1 METHK
6 NSRAGEPC
14 NRENNPILRRWKDVA
29 AAKKHESAIFAPD
42 GTVLRT
48 FLSIEEEAK
57 AWIDRLTR
65 HAPRGAVALQLGNGP
80 EWPAILLA
88 VWRTGRTLL
97 PLDREIADDRR
108 RRVEALCG
116 ATVHIVSGETEPGIL
131 PAEDS
136 EAVFCSGIDLLK
148 LTSGTTSEPRAIRF
162 CAAQLLADCD
172 NVCST
177 MGLRED
183 DRNYGIISFAH
194 SYGFSNLITPLLCRG
209 IPLVAAS
216 DIIPRAITEG
226 LKASS
231 ATVLPAVPAIFRSLA
246 EFSNAGKAL
255 RLCIS
260 AGAPLASEVARR
272 FFERWGLKI
281 HSFYGA
287 SECGGICY
295 DSSDS
300 PDTPQGYVGPV
311 LDGVNLTLEGEE
323 PSQVWVRS
331 LAVGSGYW
339 PVVDDS
345 SFAEGAFRPSDLL
358 ERCGSG
364 YAIAGR
370 ISDLI
375 NVAGRKVNPGEVER
389 VLRMS
394 PHVREAIVLGLPA
407 SARGE
412 EVAACIQGEVTEAE
426 LRALCAKNLAA
437 WQVPRRWFFFQEIPV
452 NARGKVS
459 RTELRA
465 RLVRE

>member
-1 METHK
+1 MEIQK
-6 NSRAGEPC
+6 ASSESEPR
-14 NRENNPILRRWKDVA
+14 NKENNPVLRRWEQVA
-29 AAKKHESAIFAPD
+29 ADRKHEPAIFATD
-42 GTVLRT
+42 GTILRT
-48 FLSIEEEAK
+48 FLWIEEEAK
-57 AWIDRLTR
+57 RWIDRLTR
-65 HAPRGAVALQLGNGP
+65 QTQRGAVALQIGNGA

-97 PLDREIADDRR
+97 PLEREIADDRR
-108 RRVEALCG
+108 ARVEALCG
-116 ATVHIVSGETEPGIL
+116 VSVRIVPGETEPGIL
-131 PAEDS
+131 PAADP
-136 EAVFCSGIDLLK
+136 EAVFRPGIDLLK

-162 CAAQLLADCD
+162 SAAQLLADCD
-172 NVCST
+172 NVCNT

-216 DIIPRAITEG
+216 DIIPRAIVEG

-231 ATVLPAVPAIFRSLA
+231 ATVFPGVPVIFRSLA
-246 EFSNAGKAL
+246 ELPNAGKLL

-260 AGAPLASEVARR
+260 AGAPLASEVAQR

-281 HSFYGA
+281 HSLYGA

-295 DSSDS
+295 DSSDT
-300 PDTPQGYVGPV
+300 PDTPQGYVGPA
-311 LDGVNLTLEGEE
+311 LDGVNLTLQGGE
-323 PSQVWVRS
+323 PSQAWVRS

-339 PVVDDS
+339 PAVADDN
-345 SFAEGAFRPSDLL
+345 FAEGAFRPSDLL
-358 ERCGSG
+358 ERRGSG
-364 YAIAGR
+364 YVITGR
-370 ISDLI
+370 ISHLI
-375 NVAGRKVNPGEVER
+375 NVAGRKVNPGDVER

-394 PHVREAIVLGLPA
+394 PNVREAVVLGLPA

-412 EVAACIQGEVTEAE
+412 EVAACVQGEVTEAE

-437 WQVPRRWFFFQEIPV
+437 SQVPRRWFFFQELPV
-452 NARGKVS
+452 NARGKIS
-459 RTELRA
+459 RAELRA

>member
-1 METHK
+1 METYK
-6 NSRAGEPC
+6 PSREDEPR
-14 NRENNPILRRWKDVA
+14 NEQNNPVLRRWEDVA
-29 AAKKHESAIFAPD
+29 AARKHEPAIFAPD

-57 AWIDRLTR
+57 VWIDRLTR
-65 HAPRGAVALQLGNGP
+65 QSPRGAVALQLGNGP

-97 PLDREIADDRR
+97 PIERDIADDRR
-108 RRVEALCG
+108 SRVEALCG
-116 ATVHIVSGETEPGIL
+116 ARVRIVPGEIEPGML
-131 PAEDS
+131 PAGDS
-136 EAVFCSGIDLLK
+136 EAVFRPGVDLLK
-148 LTSGTTSEPRAIRF
+148 LTSGSTSEPRAIRF
-162 CAAQLLADCD
+162 SAAQLLADCD
-172 NVCST
+172 NVCNT

-216 DIIPRAITEG
+216 DIIPRAIVEG

-231 ATVLPAVPAIFRSLA
+231 ATVLPGVPAIFRSLA
-246 EFSNAGKAL
+246 EVPNAGKAL
-255 RLCIS
+255 RLCVS

-272 FFERWGLKI
+272 FCERWGLKI

-300 PDTPQGYVGPV
+300 PDTPQGYVGPA
-311 LDGVNLTLEGEE
+311 LDEVNLTLEGEE

-331 LAVGSGYW
+331 LAVGLGYW
-339 PVVDDS
+339 PVVDDR
-345 SFAEGAFRPSDLL
+345 SFADGAFRPSDLL
-358 ERCGSG
+358 ERRASG

-375 NVAGRKVNPGEVER
+375 NVAGRKVNPDEVER

-394 PHVREAIVLGLPA
+394 ANVREAVVLGLPA
-407 SARGE
+407 STRGE
-412 EVAACIQGEVTEAE
+412 EVVACVQGEVTEAE

-459 RTELRA
+459 RSELRA